1 MIKLKNILLEDL
13 NLFSCEVLIKV
24 STEVNKVEVYHKLRA
39 IKGVVVVT
47 IRQSDFLDSKGTDDY
62 EWALLYIKFITP
74 FKPYEEIRK
83 IGLKAIRGGENE
95 KKIDGLLSFVPRSNS
110 IRKVGGNYR

>member
-1 MIKLKNILLEDL
+1 MIKLLESI
-13 NLFSCEVLIKV
+13 NLFSCEVLIKT
-24 STEVNKVEVYHKLRA
+24 STGINKVEVYHRIRA

-47 IRQSDFLDSKGTDDY
+47 IRQSDFLDSKATDDY
-62 EWALLYIKFITP
+62 EWSLLYIKFISP
-74 FKPYEEIRK
+74 AKPYEEIRR

-95 KKIDGLLSFVPRSNS
+95 KKIDGLLSFVPRYKS